1 MCKKAKVTIKRA
13 AEILG
18 KSQQFVR
25 IGLQRKI
32 LPFGVAMQ
40 MPGKT
45 TYTYHISP
53 KQFCDYAG
61 IKEIPTQYN
70 NHLDGNFVKNELIKY
85 HQKNGMY
92 PTSINQ
98 MDNLVTINNNIYIQ

>member
-1 MCKKAKVTIKRA
+1 MCKKAKVTVKRA

-25 IGLQRKI
+25 IGLQRNI

-53 KQFCDYAG
+53 KKLCYYAG
-61 IKEIPTQYN
+61 IKEED
-70 NHLDGNFVKNELIKY
+70 L
-85 HQKNGMY
+85 
-92 PTSINQ
+92 
-98 MDNLVTINNNIYIQ
+98 

>member
-1 MCKKAKVTIKRA
+1 MCKKAKVTVKRA

-25 IGLQRKI
+25 IGLQRNI
-32 LPFGVAMQ
+32 LPFGIAMQ

-53 KQFCDYAG
+53 NKLCDYAG
-61 IKEIPTQYN
+61 IKEED
-70 NHLDGNFVKNELIKY
+70 L
-85 HQKNGMY
+85 
-92 PTSINQ
+92 
-98 MDNLVTINNNIYIQ
+98 

>member
-1 MCKKAKVTIKRA
+1 MCKKAKVTIKTCSRKY
-13 AEILG
+13 LG

-61 IKEIPTQYN
+61 IKEED
-70 NHLDGNFVKNELIKY
+70 L
-85 HQKNGMY
+85 
-92 PTSINQ
+92 
-98 MDNLVTINNNIYIQ
+98 

>member
-1 MCKKAKVTIKRA
+1 MCKKAKVTVKRA

-25 IGLQRKI
+25 IGLQRNI

-40 MPGKT
+40 MPDKK

-53 KQFCDYAG
+53 KKLCDYAG
-61 IKEIPTQYN
+61 IKEED
-70 NHLDGNFVKNELIKY
+70 L
-85 HQKNGMY
+85 
-92 PTSINQ
+92 
-98 MDNLVTINNNIYIQ
+98 

>member
-40 MPGKT
+40 IPGKT
-45 TYTYHISP
+45 TYTYHISNSSV
-53 KQFCDYAG
+53 
-61 IKEIPTQYN
+61 IMR
-70 NHLDGNFVKNELIKY
+70 V
-85 HQKNGMY
+85 
-92 PTSINQ
+92 
-98 MDNLVTINNNIYIQ
+98 

>member
-1 MCKKAKVTIKRA
+1 MCKKAKVTVKRA

-25 IGLQRKI
+25 IGLQRNI

-45 TYTYHISP
+45 TYTYHMSP
-53 KQFCDYAG
+53 KKLCDYAG
-61 IKEIPTQYN
+61 IKEED
-70 NHLDGNFVKNELIKY
+70 L
-85 HQKNGMY
+85 
-92 PTSINQ
+92 
-98 MDNLVTINNNIYIQ
+98 

>member
-1 MCKKAKVTIKRA
+1 MCKKAKVTVKRA

-25 IGLQRKI
+25 IGLQRNI

-40 MPGKT
+40 MPGKA

-53 KQFCDYAG
+53 KKLCDYAG
-61 IKEIPTQYN
+61 IKEED
-70 NHLDGNFVKNELIKY
+70 L
-85 HQKNGMY
+85 
-92 PTSINQ
+92 
-98 MDNLVTINNNIYIQ
+98 